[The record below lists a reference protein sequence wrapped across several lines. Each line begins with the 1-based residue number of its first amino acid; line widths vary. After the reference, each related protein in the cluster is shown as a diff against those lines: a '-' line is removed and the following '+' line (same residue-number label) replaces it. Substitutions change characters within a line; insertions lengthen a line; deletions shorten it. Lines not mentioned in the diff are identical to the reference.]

1 MAPSENLTDHGH
13 ARRLAGVAWV
23 MLLIFGLTAAIWG
36 IFRYSVE
43 VKQEIDTLAIA
54 NSDSLQWALAQLEV
68 EYDQLRIAT
77 LQIKV
82 EDRASLREF
91 SRRFDIFYSR
101 VHTVLDGRGFSD
113 VVANS
118 NVKDDVTAVDNFAN
132 DTAKIIDSGPG
143 PLIAALPALTKEM
156 EALAPSVREIS
167 LQGVREFT
175 AEAKRQRERVFYA
188 LVRLAVL
195 TSALLAALSAGLLAM
210 WWLWLYGLRQARS
223 QRVSKARLEAVIG
236 TSLDAVIVVDQKGVV
251 TEFNGAA
258 EKIFGYSHHEAMGR
272 KIGELIIPDH
282 LIAAHEAGM
291 RRYSRTG
298 ETRIIGH
305 GLVELEAKRKDGSLF
320 SAELSL
326 SSTRI
331 GPEEYFVSYLRDIT
345 ARVAAEQELINA
357 RDKAMEGQRAKA
369 AFVAVMSHEMR
380 TPLNGLLGTLDILR
394 ETQLTKEQ
402 RRFVNAMEQAGN
414 ILLQHVND
422 VLDMERL
429 DAGKLSFAHVGF
441 DPGELATQIIE
452 AQRNEA
458 AARGNRL
465 DYEVVGHAPGHV
477 IGDPMRIRQVL
488 LNLVGNAIKFTH
500 QGTIRIEIEY
510 YEAQSEIEFRV
521 IDSGIGISANDAER
535 IFDDFVTLD
544 PDQSRSQTGTGLGL
558 GIARRLV
565 HAMGGT
571 IGVESEPGEG
581 SVFWFSLP
589 ANKSV
594 GARPLTAP
602 ETSPAHTGGDP
613 VPALE
618 ILVVEDNDI
627 NRVVLCEMLRR
638 AGHTPFEARTGR
650 EGVEAAA
657 KRRFDAILMDLNMP
671 EMNGIE
677 ATQTIRSVPGPNQR
691 AAIIAITANILPE
704 ARAELEQAGVGLVVP
719 KPISRKSLEKALHDA
734 LLPQQRKPAVQV
746 SAPPPSPPEDE
757 TIADLAEALGPEKFQ
772 QVCEK
777 FVVEGDLHIDTLRK
791 TLDQGDLE
799 AHARIAHKFSG
810 AAALMGLE
818 LLHMA
823 LKHQENISR
832 EGDAEGAQE
841 GYCEITEAWDAAA
854 KRINAIGNSPIA
866 GARAKSD

>member
-1 MAPSENLTDHGH
+1 MAPSEDMSRQDNV
-13 ARRLAGVAWV
+13 RRLASVAWV
-23 MLLIFGLTAAIWG
+23 ILLLFGLTAAILG

-68 EYDQLRIAT
+68 EYGQLRVAT
-77 LQIKV
+77 LNTDA
-82 EDRASLREF
+82 ENCASLQEF

-101 VHTVLDGRGFSD
+101 VHTVLDGRGYD
-113 VVANS
+113 KVIANTG
-118 NVKDDVTAVDNFAN
+118 VKDDVVAVEAFTVDA
-132 DTAKIIDSGPG
+132 AKIIDAGPA
-143 PLIAALPALTKEM
+143 PLIAALPELAQRLET
-156 EALAPSVREIS
+156 LAPSVRAIS

-175 AEAKRQRERVFYA
+175 SEAKRQREQVFFA

-210 WWLWLYGLRQARS
+210 WWLWQFGLRQARS
-223 QRVSKARLEAVIG
+223 QKASKARLEAVIG
-236 TSLDAVIVVDQKGVV
+236 TSLDAVIVIDRKGIV

-258 EKIFGYSHHEAMGR
+258 ENIFGYSHDEA
-272 KIGELIIPDH
+272 IGHKLSELIIPDH
-282 LIAAHEAGM
+282 LVAAHDAGM
-291 RRYSRTG
+291 RRYARTQ

-305 GLVELEAKRKDGSLF
+305 GLIELEAKRKDGSLF
-320 SAELSL
+320 SAELSV

-331 GPEEYFVSYLRDIT
+331 GPDDYFISYLRDIT

-394 ETQLTKEQ
+394 ETRLTNEQ
-402 RRFVNAMEQAGN
+402 RRFVHAMEQAGH

-441 DPGELATQIIE
+441 DPGTLATQIIE

-458 AARGNRL
+458 AARGNKL
-465 DYEVVGHAPGHV
+465 EYEIVGDHPGHV
-477 IGDPMRIRQVL
+477 VGDPMRIRQVL
-488 LNLVGNAIKFTH
+488 LNLVGNAIKFTM

-510 YEAQSEIEFRV
+510 YGAQSELEFRV
-521 IDSGIGISANDAER
+521 MNSGIGISQTDAER

-571 IGVESEPGEG
+571 IGVESEPDDG

-589 ANKSV
+589 ANRATGVKAPPPPEASALQD
-594 GARPLTAP
+594 GLGTAP
-602 ETSPAHTGGDP
+602 SFD
-613 VPALE
+613 

-638 AGHTPFEARTGR
+638 AGHTSFEARTGR
-650 EGVEAAA
+650 EGVELANT
-657 KRRFDAILMDLNMP
+657 RPFDAILMDLNMP

-677 ATQTIRSVPGPNQR
+677 ATQTIRNAPGPNQR
-691 AAIIAITANILPE
+691 TAIIAITANILPE
-704 ARAELEQAGVGLVVP
+704 ARAELEQAGVGLVVS
-719 KPISRKSLEKALHDA
+719 KPISRKALEKALHDA
-734 LLPQQRKPAVQV
+734 LRPQNRVPMPKTPIAA
-746 SAPPPSPPEDE
+746 SGDE
-757 TIADLAEALGPEKFQ
+757 TIADLAAALGAEKFR

-777 FVVEGDLHIDTLRK
+777 FVTEGELHIATLKKTLEDGDLQT
-791 TLDQGDLE
+791 
-799 AHARIAHKFSG
+799 HASIAHKFSG

-832 EGDAEGAQE
+832 EGDMEAAVE
-841 GYCEITEAWDAAA
+841 GYDEVTETWVDAA
-854 KRINAIGNSPIA
+854 KRVNNIMDA
-866 GARAKSD
+866 SDATGRSAQSA